1 MPEFTANEE
10 KFAKVNI
17 RARGGGGGRMRR
29 IRSRMK
35 ERRRGGGEEEKGVV
49 AEKNKDSC
57 YKIKKK
63 VIENLGKVLHIH
75 NTISNK

>member
-35 ERRRGGGEEEKGVV
+35 ERRRGGGEEEKVVV
-49 AEKNKDSC
+49 AEKSKDSC
-57 YKIKKK
+57 YKIKK
-63 VIENLGKVLHIH
+63 VIENLGKVLHIN